1 MFKIEICYPYCE
13 EKDVFFDVDYYR
25 NKHMPWAK
33 ELLGGSEII
42 LDYSVEKGMAMGEQ
56 MKPAYL
62 CKGIFTVENLPAFF
76 EKMMAAAAEFGQD
89 LPNFTNLPQFG
100 ALPVTSVYEVL

>member
-1 MFKIEICYPYCE
+1 MFKVEICYPWCE
-13 EKDVFFDVDYYR
+13 EKDVFFDIDYYK

-42 LDYSVEKGMAMGEQ
+42 LDYSVEKGMAMGE
-56 MKPAYL
+56 MKPAYI
-62 CKGIFTVENLPAFF
+62 CKGILCVEKLPLFF
-76 EKMMAAAAEFGQD
+76 EKMMAAADEFGQD
-89 LPNFTNLPQFG
+89 LENFTNLPQFG